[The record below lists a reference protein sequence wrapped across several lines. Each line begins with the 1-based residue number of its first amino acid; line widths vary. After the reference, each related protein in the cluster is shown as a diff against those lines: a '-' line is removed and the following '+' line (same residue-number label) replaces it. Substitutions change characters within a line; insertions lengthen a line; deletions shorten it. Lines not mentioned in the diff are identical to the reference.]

1 MPSPTANYYKQRLY
15 QAANKAGQAASSAR
29 QFVSGAANAFTNPVP
44 FAPVAPVI
52 APVNR
57 FASSGNNS
65 SGSGVVGDGEY
76 KMFTRAE
83 LNDLYGNKS
92 GKRTSSFMN
101 TNFFSLG
108 EGPIEHIIMMF
119 QLYIA
124 LSAAL
129 SRLSMN
135 AASMSASF
143 LFGNE
148 TLINLFSIFLENA
161 LNLILN
167 RNVAD
172 MSLDQLHQSLEM
184 NRPKLQEMSAL
195 LINEISALA
204 LGLSDVCSKIAT
216 QWVADVLPGLLKSS
230 AIGASSAAE
239 AGINA
244 ATMGAFGELVE
255 IFSTAAATVGGMMKI
270 MKGLQSNIGNF
281 SEVYGKVSNAYDGII
296 KLKELFSKPPSEI
309 LAAASD
315 AAASA
320 TAAVIP
326 QAAQK
331 IADRAVNALTN
342 AGNPYL
348 SAPAALNST
357 PGASLGAA
365 LGSSFKSLIGNAAD
379 KGVNYLAN
387 AGLDAA
393 NKLSTNVANKG
404 VELGLKGL
412 RGVANAIKGEAA
424 IPQPQSPPPSESSI
438 LSLANKI
445 KENFGTV
452 KEMARKFGITVTGL
466 SDLAE
471 KIRTNS
477 QLAAFLAKRL
487 GMTITGLQG
496 SMLTR
501 LADELEGMSGNPENA
516 SVRRAKFIGQQ
527 VVRPV
532 ATGLKNVSN
541 YLDKKSG
548 GSNGGSNGRDKNKMK
563 SRKYLKNKKHLK
575 RYMSNLRRKTAKKE
589 LDLLKGIRDFKS
601 MISL

>member
-1 MPSPTANYYKQRLY
+1 MLSPPQRFY
-15 QAANKAGQAASSAR
+15 QLANKAGQAASNAR

-44 FAPVAPVI
+44 FAPIAPI

-65 SGSGVVGDGEY
+65 SGSGVASDGEY
-76 KMFTRAE
+76 KMFTRAQ
-83 LNDLYGNKS
+83 LNNLYGNGS
-92 GKRTSSFMN
+92 GNRRFSFMN
-101 TNFFSLG
+101 TDFFSLG
-108 EGPIEHIIMMF
+108 EGPIEHMIMMF

-124 LSAAL
+124 LIAAL

-148 TLINLFSIFLENA
+148 TLINIFSIFLENA

-172 MSLDQLHQSLEM
+172 MTLKQLHQSLVD
-184 NRPKLQEMSAL
+184 NKPKLQQMSAL
-195 LINEISALA
+195 LINEMSALA

-216 QWVADVLPGLLKSS
+216 DWVTNVLPGLLKSS

-255 IFSTAAATVGGMMKI
+255 IFSAGAAAVGGMMKI
-270 MKGLQSNIGNF
+270 MNGLQSNIGNF
-281 SEVYGKVSNAYDGII
+281 KEAYGKVSNAYDGLT
-296 KLKELFSKPPSEI
+296 KLTELFSKSPSEI
-309 LAAASD
+309 AAA
-315 AAASA
+315 A

-326 QAAQK
+326 KALQK
-331 IADRAVNALTN
+331 IANVAVDRLSSP
-342 AGNPYL
+342 GNPDL
-348 SAPAALNST
+348 SAPTTLGNADGTTLGTTLGNAI
-357 PGASLGAA
+357 GAA
-365 LGSSFKSLIGNAAD
+365 TD

-393 NKLSTNVANKG
+393 NRLSTNLVNSG
-404 VELGLKGL
+404 V
-412 RGVANAIKGEAA
+412 RRVANAIKGEAA
-424 IPQPQSPPPSESSI
+424 IPQSPPPSESSI
-438 LSLANKI
+438 HNLANKI

-452 KEMARKFGITVTGL
+452 KGIASKIGINVTGL

-477 QLAAFLAKRL
+477 KLALFLAQRF
-487 GMTITGLQG
+487 GMTITGIQG

-501 LADELEGMSGNPENA
+501 LADEIKDSGDPTNATVRGLNFVEKNIRPIAVGLGKVSKRLDNA
-516 SVRRAKFIGQQ
+516 SKFIYKDG
-527 VVRPV
+527 
-532 ATGLKNVSN
+532 GG
-541 YLDKKSG
+541 G
-548 GSNGGSNGRDKNKMK
+548 GSKSRDKNKMK
-563 SRKYLKNKKHLK
+563 SRKYLKNQKYFK

-589 LDLLKGIRDFKS
+589 LDLLNGIRDFKS
-601 MISL
+601 ITSL